1 MATASWRTIP
11 AAVALVLV
19 VAACGGDGA
28 EEGAATVI
36 FWHAMGG
43 PLGEMLED
51 TLIAEFNA
59 SHPGIEVVPVS
70 MGNYRALSQKIMAS
84 VMAGN
89 PPVVAQ
95 AYETWTAQLIDGG
108 VLVSFDSL
116 MTADPSF
123 TGEQWEDFFEVF
135 RRNNSFDGTVY
146 SFPFNKS
153 VPAIYYNTALF
164 DSLGLAPARTWEEQR
179 RLLRSL
185 TIDGNGDGDLH
196 DESDVWGTAFSV
208 STWMFENLLVQAGG
222 DLMAPDSQSTAFA
235 GPRGVEAL
243 EFLSS
248 LIHED
253 SVAYLSTGYEHQK
266 EFAEGR
272 VGLVQGSVTSLA
284 FMESDMA
291 RREENGLS
299 TFRIG
304 IAPLPVGRR
313 PGVIISGTNVVIF
326 RDHPS
331 ARIDA
336 AWEFVKWFTAPA
348 QQARWFAATGYLPAR
363 TSSLEEPAARA
374 RIEEYPGLS
383 GVLGQLDYATYEP
396 QIKAWFDGR
405 EFLSEAVE
413 IALYGQ
419 MTPEEALGRAAEL
432 ADEEIS
438 TTD

>member
-1 MATASWRTIP
+1 MAKAFWRTVP
-11 AAVALVLV
+11 AALALSLCLLGCGDDSPAGAGTKV
-19 VAACGGDGA
+19 V
-28 EEGAATVI
+28 

-59 SHPGIEVVPVS
+59 EHADIEVIPVS

-116 MTADPSF
+116 MAADPSF
-123 TGEQWEDFFEVF
+123 TTEEWTDLYPVF
-135 RRNNSFDGTVY
+135 RRNNSFDGNVY

-164 DSLGLAPARTWEEQR
+164 DSLGLEPAETWSGQQ
-179 RLLRSL
+179 RLLR
-185 TIDGNGDGDLH
+185 TIATDGNADGDLR
-196 DESDVWGTAFSV
+196 DECDVWGTAFSV

-222 DLMAPDSQSTAFA
+222 DLMAPDSQSSAFA
-235 GPRGVEAL
+235 GPAGVEAL
-243 EFLSS
+243 EYLTSMV
-248 LIHED
+248 HED

-266 EFAEGR
+266 EFADGR

-291 RREENGLS
+291 RRAENGLS

-304 IAPLPVGRR
+304 IAPLPAGRR

-326 RDHPS
+326 GQHSPEQI
-331 ARIDA
+331 AA
-336 AWEFVKWFTAPA
+336 AWEFIKWFTEPR

-363 TSSLEEPAARA
+363 MSALEEPAARA
-374 RIEEYPGLS
+374 RLEEYPGLR
-383 GVLGQLDYATYEP
+383 GVLDQLEYATFEP
-396 QIKAWFDGR
+396 QLKAWFDGR

-419 MTPEEALGRAAEL
+419 MTPEEALSRAARL

>member
-1 MATASWRTIP
+1 MASACLRWIL
-11 AAVALVLV
+11 AAAALGLVLSS
-19 VAACGGDGA
+19 CGGDGQSQ
-28 EEGAATVI
+28 GVTTVI

-59 SHPGIEVVPVS
+59 AHPGIEVVPVS

-116 MTADPSF
+116 MAADPGF
-123 TGEQWEDFFEVF
+123 TEEDWQDFYPVF
-135 RRNNSFDGTVY
+135 RANNSFDGTVY

-153 VPAIYYNTALF
+153 VPAIYYNTSLF
-164 DSLGLAPARTWEEQR
+164 DSLGLEPATTWQEQR
-179 RLLRSL
+179 RLLR
-185 TIDGNGDGDLH
+185 TIATDRNGDGDYR
-196 DESDVWGTAFSV
+196 DEGDVWGTAFSV

-222 DLMAPDSQSTAFA
+222 DLMAPDSQSTAFD
-235 GPRGVEAL
+235 GPEGVEAL
-243 EFLSS
+243 EYLSA

-272 VGLVQGSVTSLA
+272 IGLVQGSVTSLA
-284 FMESDMA
+284 FMESDMDR
-291 RREENGLS
+291 RRESGQS

-304 IAPLPVGRR
+304 VAPLPAGRR
-313 PGVIISGTNVVIF
+313 QGVLISGTNVVIF
-326 RDHPS
+326 RRHSPEM
-331 ARIDA
+331 IQA
-336 AWEFVKWFTAPA
+336 AWEFVKWFTAPR

-363 TSSLEEPAARA
+363 RSSLEEPAARN
-374 RIEEYPGLS
+374 RIEEYPGLL
-383 GVLGQLDYATYEP
+383 GVLGQLDYATFEP

-413 IALYGQ
+413 IAMYGQ
-419 MTPEEALGRAAEL
+419 MTPEEALRRAAEL
-432 ADEEIS
+432 TDEGIS
-438 TTD
+438 ASD